1 VHLTVRVAQHP
12 RAWPRSPEA
21 ETWAE
26 LGPFLLR
33 VQVLLSHG
41 AAYLDLAAE
50 E

>member
-1 VHLTVRVAQHP
+1 MFTTAQ
-12 RAWPRSPEA
+12 RGGATATEA
-21 ETWAE
+21 ETLAE

-33 VQVLLSHG
+33 VQVLLSYG